1 MNALRPAIWLRCL
14 ALLAALL
21 GAGQARA
28 DACSATMS
36 DVAFAGVSPISPADV
51 YASASGNIKCTW
63 ALLTPTPPYIL
74 LLPKV
79 LVCINIGVGSNSTGA
94 SPRTLGNGAN
104 RLDYNL
110 YRDATYAPA
119 SVAGGSG
126 IAGTS
131 PISMVLTAPNLLV
144 GGTLNAPF
152 TLFGKIP
159 AGPALRAVKTVA
171 NADTVYSSSFA
182 AAANITYT
190 YFNLITPA
198 CGGGA
203 SASFA
208 FNVQATVVNNC
219 NISTAPLTF
228 GAGSILSG
236 PVRAQGSVSV
246 QCVNNN
252 AFQIALNGGSVAGS
266 VAARQMRRVGG
277 TERLNYQLSGS
288 LDGPLWGDGSAG
300 TSMLS
305 GTGTGEVVPMIL
317 YGRVPVQVSP
327 RPGDYADTVTAT
339 VVF

>member
-1 MNALRPAIWLRCL
+1 MRAGRALASL
-14 ALLAALL
+14 ALLACLL
-21 GAGQARA
+21 WAGQARA
-28 DACSATMS
+28 DTCSVTMS
-36 DVAFAGVSPISPADV
+36 DVVFAGVSPISPADA
-51 YASASGNIKCTW
+51 YASASGNVKCTW
-63 ALLTPTPPYIL
+63 NLLTPLPPYIL

-79 LVCINIGVGSNSTGA
+79 LVCINIGIGTNATSA

-104 RLDYNL
+104 RLEYNL
-110 YRDATYAPA
+110 YRDATYSPA
-119 SVAGGSG
+119 SVAGGSA

-131 PISMVLTAPNLLV
+131 PIAMVLISPNLLI

-159 AGPALRAVKTVA
+159 AGPALRAVKTVG
-171 NADTVYSSSFA
+171 NSDTVYSSSFA

-190 YFNLITPA
+190 FFNLVTPA

-203 SASFA
+203 SASFP

-219 NISTAPLTF
+219 NISTAPLHF
-228 GAGSILSG
+228 GSGSFLAG
-236 PVRAQGSVSV
+236 PVRAQGSLSV

-252 AFQIALNGGSVAGS
+252 AFQIALNGGSVAGA
-266 VAARQMRRVGG
+266 VGARQMRRVGG
-277 TERLNYQLSGS
+277 SERINYQLSGS
-288 LDGPLWGDGSAG
+288 LDGPLWGDGTLG

-317 YGRVPVQVSP
+317 YGRVPVQASP
-327 RPGDYADTVTAT
+327 RPGDYSDTVTAT